1 MHPQFHAPPWDAPL
15 DVSAELDA
23 VRQGAT
29 IKGMF
34 ILPMILEAQQRGIRF
49 ESARDRYLPFADYPL
64 VEHGRLLVESARAFY
79 PKLTTRQGLR
89 KLGHAGLRA
98 FAQSTIGKV
107 VWAAVDGVDAAMDAA
122 AKTYAIAIPAGRL
135 TIVERSPGLARVRL
149 TGGVHYF
156 LDSNH
161 VGNFEGLLRACHVQ
175 GTVAVRLEPPA
186 AGELLLTWSGPSVPP
201 TRP

>member
-1 MHPQFHAPPWDAPL
+1 MNPEFHVPSWDAPL

-23 VRQGAT
+23 VPPGTT

-34 ILPMILEAQQRGIRF
+34 ILPMVLEAQRRGIRF
-49 ESARDRYLPFADYPL
+49 ESARDRYLPFGDYPL

-79 PKLTTRQGLR
+79 PKLTTRRGLR

-98 FAQSTIGKV
+98 FAESTIGKV

-122 AKTYAIAIPAGRL
+122 ARTYEIAIPAGRL
-135 TIVERSPGLARVRL
+135 AIVERGPGRARVRL

-161 VGNFEGLLRACHVQ
+161 VGNFEGVLRACRVK

-186 AGELLLTWSGPSVPP
+186 AGELLLTWTGPSI
-201 TRP
+201 RPVGL

>member
-1 MHPQFHAPPWDAPL
+1 MHSEFYAPPWDAPL
-15 DVSAELDA
+15 DVNAELDA
-23 VRQGAT
+23 VPQGTT

-34 ILPMILEAQQRGIRF
+34 LLPMVLEAQRRGIRL

-79 PKLTTRQGLR
+79 PKLTTRRGLR

-98 FAQSTIGKV
+98 FAKSTIGKV

-122 AKTYAIAIPAGRL
+122 VKTYAIAIPAGRL

-161 VGNFEGLLRACHVQ
+161 VGNFEGVLRACNVQ

-186 AGELLLTWSGPSVPP
+186 EGELLLTWSGPSI
-201 TRP
+201 RPRP

>member
-1 MHPQFHAPPWDAPL
+1 MHPEFHTPSWDAPL
-15 DVSAELDA
+15 DVNAELDA
-23 VRQGAT
+23 VPQGTT

-34 ILPMILEAQQRGIRF
+34 LLPMVLEAQRQGIRL
-49 ESARDRYLPFADYPL
+49 ESARDRYLPFTDYPL

-79 PKLTTRQGLR
+79 PQLTIRRGLR

-98 FAQSTIGKV
+98 FAESTIGKV
-107 VWAAVDGVDAAMDAA
+107 VWAAVDGVDAAIDAT

-135 TIVERSPGLARVRL
+135 TIAERSPGLVRVRL

-161 VGNFEGLLRACHVQ
+161 VGNFEGVLRACHAQ

-186 AGELLLTWSGPSVPP
+186 AGELLLTWTGPSIRP
-201 TRP
+201 TLQ